1 MKVWVNG
8 CFDVLHHGH
17 FKLLNYAVGL
27 GDYLVVGV
35 DTDLRV
41 RELKGDDRPYHTE
54 DERKYNLLSI
64 KGVRKVVMFGSD
76 IELEWQ
82 IKNEAPDIMVIG
94 SDYKNKPIIG
104 REFIPKII
112 YFDRLDNFSTTNIL
126 E

>member
-41 RELKGDDRPYHTE
+41 KELKGDDRPYHTE